1 MKDLYVIGNGFDI
14 HHRIPSS
21 YKNFRTWL
29 EDNDP
34 DLLSR
39 MDEVLG
45 LCTDEWWNEFETN
58 LGEVYAVKD
67 FTEEVALENSP
78 NLASEEFRSG
88 DWDNARYEV
97 EDRLG
102 SLIADLK
109 ADFQLWASQLP
120 PGDDGEVVLVN
131 SKEAFFLTF
140 NYSLTLEKLYGI
152 RPEIILHIH
161 GSALDKDS
169 IVVGHGR
176 SYSVIRDELDD
187 PLPEPPDDVPA
198 EEYEKWFQE
207 VAAANAD
214 DYSTQQAKDAAASA
228 LYSIHKDVA
237 GIIAHNTAFFQSLK
251 DVERIHIYG
260 LSFADTD
267 LPYLDAIFGS
277 VNLSNVD
284 VEISWFSDKDKN
296 RIEDFLSTVP
306 QPKSVNLM
314 RLSDIRRYYP
324 GSLF

>member
-34 DLLSR
+34 DMLSR

-58 LGEVYAVKD
+58 LGEVSAVRF
-67 FTEEVALENSP
+67 FTENV
-78 NLASEEFRSG
+78 ASENEPDIMSEDFRSG
-88 DWDNARYEV
+88 ELDNARYEI

-102 SLIADLK
+102 GLIADLK
-109 ADFQLWASQLP
+109 AEFQLWASQLP

-228 LYSIHKDVA
+228 VYSIHKDVA
-237 GIIAHNTAFFQSLK
+237 GIIAHNTAFLQSLK

>member
-1 MKDLYVIGNGFDI
+1 MKGLYVIGNGFDI
-14 HHRIPSS
+14 HHGIPSS
-21 YKNFRTWL
+21 YKNFRTWM
-29 EDNDP
+29 EDKDP
-34 DLLSR
+34 ELLSR

-58 LGEVYAVKD
+58 LGEVSAVKN
-67 FTEEVALENSP
+67 FTEVVAFENRP
-78 NLASEEFRSG
+78 DLKSEEFRSG
-88 DWDNARYEV
+88 ELDNARYEI

-102 SLIADLK
+102 GLIADLK
-109 ADFQLWASQLP
+109 AEFQLWASQLP

-306 QPKSVNLM
+306 QPKSVLLM
-314 RLSDIRRYYP
+314 HLSDIRRYYH
-324 GSLF
+324 GFLF

>member
-34 DLLSR
+34 DMLSR

-58 LGEVYAVKD
+58 LGEVSAVRF
-67 FTEEVALENSP
+67 FTENV
-78 NLASEEFRSG
+78 ASENEPDIMSEDFRSG
-88 DWDNARYEV
+88 ELDNARYEI

-102 SLIADLK
+102 GLIADLK
-109 ADFQLWASQLP
+109 AEFQLWASQLP

-152 RPEIILHIH
+152 RPERILHIH

-228 LYSIHKDVA
+228 VYSIHKDVA
-237 GIIAHNTAFFQSLK
+237 GIIAHNTAFLQSLK

>member
-34 DLLSR
+34 DMLSR

-58 LGEVYAVKD
+58 LGEVSAVRF
-67 FTEEVALENSP
+67 FTENV
-78 NLASEEFRSG
+78 ASENEPAIMSEDFRSG
-88 DWDNARYEV
+88 ELDNARYEI

-102 SLIADLK
+102 GLIADLK
-109 ADFQLWASQLP
+109 AEFQLWASQLP

-198 EEYEKWFQE
+198 EEYERWFQE

>member
-34 DLLSR
+34 DMLSR

-58 LGEVYAVKD
+58 LGEVSAVRF
-67 FTEEVALENSP
+67 FTENV
-78 NLASEEFRSG
+78 ASENEPDIMSEDFRSG
-88 DWDNARYEV
+88 ELDNARYEI

-102 SLIADLK
+102 GLIADLK
-109 ADFQLWASQLP
+109 AEFQLWASQLP

-207 VAAANAD
+207 VAAADAD

-237 GIIAHNTAFFQSLK
+237 GIIAHNTAFFRSLK

>member
-29 EDNDP
+29 EENDP
-34 DLLSR
+34 DMLSR
-39 MDEVLG
+39 MDEVLE

-58 LGEVYAVKD
+58 LGEVSAVRF
-67 FTEEVALENSP
+67 FTENA
-78 NLASEEFRSG
+78 ASENEPVIMSEDFRSG
-88 DWDNARYEV
+88 ELDNARYEI

-102 SLIADLK
+102 GLIADLK
-109 ADFQLWASQLP
+109 AEFQLWASQLP

-207 VAAANAD
+207 VAATNAD
-214 DYSTQQAKDAAASA
+214 DYSTKQAKDAAASA

-237 GIIAHNTAFFQSLK
+237 GIIAHNSAFFQSLK

-314 RLSDIRRYYP
+314 RLSDIRRYYH

>member
-21 YKNFRTWL
+21 YKYFRTWL

-34 DLLSR
+34 DMLSR

-45 LCTDEWWNEFETN
+45 LCTDEWWNELETN
-58 LGEVYAVKD
+58 LGEVSAVRF
-67 FTEEVALENSP
+67 FTENV
-78 NLASEEFRSG
+78 ASENEPDIMSEDFRSG
-88 DWDNARYEV
+88 ELHNARYEI

-102 SLIADLK
+102 GLIADLK
-109 ADFQLWASQLP
+109 AEFQLWASQLP

-131 SKEAFFLTF
+131 GKEAFFLTF

-228 LYSIHKDVA
+228 LYNIHKDVA

-324 GSLF
+324 GLLF

>member
-58 LGEVYAVKD
+58 LGEVSAVRF
-67 FTEEVALENSP
+67 FTENV
-78 NLASEEFRSG
+78 ASENEPDIMSEDFRSG
-88 DWDNARYEV
+88 ELDNARYEI

-102 SLIADLK
+102 GLIADLK
-109 ADFQLWASQLP
+109 VKFQLWASQLP

-306 QPKSVNLM
+306 QPKSMNLM

>member
-34 DLLSR
+34 DMLSR

-58 LGEVYAVKD
+58 LGEVSAVRF
-67 FTEEVALENSP
+67 FTENV
-78 NLASEEFRSG
+78 ASENEPDIMSEDFRSG
-88 DWDNARYEV
+88 ELDNARYEI

-102 SLIADLK
+102 GLIADLK
-109 ADFQLWASQLP
+109 AEFQLWASQLP

-187 PLPEPPDDVPA
+187 PLPEPPDDVPT

>member
-14 HHRIPSS
+14 HHGIPSS

-29 EDNDP
+29 EDNDS

-88 DWDNARYEV
+88 DWDNARYAIE
-97 EDRLG
+97 ERLG
-102 SLIADLK
+102 SLISDLK

-131 SKEAFFLTF
+131 REEAFFLTF
-140 NYSLTLEKLYGI
+140 NYSLTLERLYGI
-152 RPEIILHIH
+152 RPEQILHIH

>member
-34 DLLSR
+34 DMLSR

-58 LGEVYAVKD
+58 LGEVSAVRF
-67 FTEEVALENSP
+67 FTENV
-78 NLASEEFRSG
+78 ASENEPDIMSEDFRSG
-88 DWDNARYEV
+88 ELDNARYEI

-102 SLIADLK
+102 GLIADLK
-109 ADFQLWASQLP
+109 AEFQLWASQLP

-131 SKEAFFLTF
+131 IKEAFFLTF

>member
-1 MKDLYVIGNGFDI
+1 M
-14 HHRIPSS
+14 
-21 YKNFRTWL
+21 
-29 EDNDP
+29 
-34 DLLSR
+34 
-39 MDEVLG
+39 
-45 LCTDEWWNEFETN
+45 
-58 LGEVYAVKD
+58 
-67 FTEEVALENSP
+67 
-78 NLASEEFRSG
+78 
-88 DWDNARYEV
+88 
-97 EDRLG
+97 
-102 SLIADLK
+102 
-109 ADFQLWASQLP
+109 
-120 PGDDGEVVLVN
+120 
-131 SKEAFFLTF
+131 
-140 NYSLTLEKLYGI
+140 
-152 RPEIILHIH
+152 
-161 GSALDKDS
+161 
-169 IVVGHGR
+169 VGHGR

-187 PLPEPPDDVPA
+187 PLPEPPDDVPT

>member
-34 DLLSR
+34 DMLSR
-39 MDEVLG
+39 MEEVLG

-58 LGEVYAVKD
+58 LGEVSAVRF
-67 FTEEVALENSP
+67 FTENV
-78 NLASEEFRSG
+78 ASENEPDIMSEDFRSG
-88 DWDNARYEV
+88 ELDNARYEI

-102 SLIADLK
+102 GLIADLK
-109 ADFQLWASQLP
+109 AEFQLWASQLP

-161 GSALDKDS
+161 GSALDIDS

-237 GIIAHNTAFFQSLK
+237 GIIAHNAAFFQSLK

>member
-1 MKDLYVIGNGFDI
+1 MKA
-14 HHRIPSS
+14 
-21 YKNFRTWL
+21 
-29 EDNDP
+29 E
-34 DLLSR
+34 
-39 MDEVLG
+39 
-45 LCTDEWWNEFETN
+45 
-58 LGEVYAVKD
+58 
-67 FTEEVALENSP
+67 
-78 NLASEEFRSG
+78 
-88 DWDNARYEV
+88 
-97 EDRLG
+97 
-102 SLIADLK
+102 
-109 ADFQLWASQLP
+109 FQLWASQLP

-207 VAAANAD
+207 LAAANAD

>member
-34 DLLSR
+34 DMLSR

-58 LGEVYAVKD
+58 LGEVSAVRF
-67 FTEEVALENSP
+67 FTENV
-78 NLASEEFRSG
+78 ASENEPDIMSEDFRSG
-88 DWDNARYEV
+88 ELDNARYEI

-102 SLIADLK
+102 GLIADLK
-109 ADFQLWASQLP
+109 AEFQLWASQLP

>member
-58 LGEVYAVKD
+58 LGEVSAVRF
-67 FTEEVALENSP
+67 FTENV
-78 NLASEEFRSG
+78 ASENEPDIMSEDFRSG
-88 DWDNARYEV
+88 ELDNARYEI

-102 SLIADLK
+102 GLIADLK
-109 ADFQLWASQLP
+109 AEFQLWASQLP